1 MSVTATLWGAVQ
13 MTVVALVGIGLVT
26 YGLSVQ
32 RDRRD
37 ELRGDARDRVRGE
50 LFDRLGREEP
60 GWESWVGRLS
70 RRERRELREL
80 LDGLLRDLHGRERA
94 RLVDLGLALGIDERA
109 RANLGSERIHDRLRA
124 LAWLALLEEPVDEER
139 LFETCA
145 DDPRTR
151 AAAARLL
158 YVCDR
163 PRAGELG
170 TSLLIWEGSRPLSVF
185 GLDTLYVLNRAGSTP
200 LLYRGS
206 TAAGDWDPALLVQV
220 CTVLRHCPSTDAPT
234 EAFDWLRALLAH
246 ESPTVREAAIG
257 AFAGRGWRPA
267 LRERIDAEALVAD
280 PDPSVREAAYGLL
293 AAWGDRPAVELLE
306 RAVRGEEDDR
316 CRLAAVRALY
326 GNGID
331 AGDGRTWAWVRAE
344 GAVG

>member
-1 MSVTATLWGAVQ
+1 MSVTAPLLEATQAVLA
-13 MTVVALVGIGLVT
+13 ALVGIGLVT

-37 ELRGDARDRVRGE
+37 DLRADARGRVRGE

-60 GWESWVGRLS
+60 GWRSWVGRLS
-70 RRERRELREL
+70 RRELREL
-80 LDGLLRDLHGRERA
+80 LDGLLRNVQGRERA
-94 RLVDLGLALGIDERA
+94 QLVDLGLALGLGDRA
-109 RANLGSERIHDRLRA
+109 RANLGCDRIHVRLRA
-124 LAWLALLEEPVDEER
+124 LAWLALLEEPVGEER

-158 YVCDR
+158 YVCDH
-163 PRAGELG
+163 PRAGEVG
-170 TSLLIWEGSRPLSVF
+170 TSLLVWEGGRPLSVF

-206 TAAGDWDPALLVQV
+206 TDAGDWDPALLVQV
-220 CTVLRHCPSTDAPT
+220 CTVLRHCPSTDAPN
-234 EAFDWLRALLAH
+234 EAFDWLRALLDH
-246 ESPTVREAAIG
+246 DSPTVRAAAVG

-267 LRERIDAEALVAD
+267 LRERIDAAELVAD
-280 PDPSVREAAYGLL
+280 PDPGVRRAAYGLL
-293 AAWGDRPAVELLE
+293 AAWGDRSAVALLE
-306 RAVRGEEDDR
+306 RAVRGEENDR

-331 AGDGRTWAWVRAE
+331 DPAGGRTWAWVRAE

>member
-1 MSVTATLWGAVQ
+1 MSVTAALWGAVQ
-13 MTVVALVGIGLVT
+13 MTVAALVGIGLVT

-37 ELRGDARDRVRGE
+37 DLREDARDRVRHG
-50 LFDRLGREEP
+50 LFDRLGGEEP
-60 GWESWVGRLS
+60 GWEAWVGRLS
-70 RRERRELREL
+70 HRERRALRGL
-80 LDGLLRDLHGRERA
+80 LDGLLRDLRGREREQ
-94 RLVDLGLALGIDERA
+94 LVGLGLALGLDDRA
-109 RANLGSERIHDRLRA
+109 RANLGSDRIHVRLRA
-124 LAWLALLEEPVDEER
+124 LAWLALLEEPVDENR

-158 YVCDR
+158 HACDH
-163 PRAGELG
+163 PRAGEFG
-170 TSLLIWEGSRPLSVF
+170 TSLLIWEGGRPLSVF

-206 TAAGDWDPALLVQV
+206 TDAADWDSALLVQV

-234 EAFDWLRALLAH
+234 EAFDWLRGLLAH
-246 ESPTVREAAIG
+246 DSPTVRAAAVG

-280 PDPSVREAAYGLL
+280 PDPAVREAAYGLL
-293 AAWGDRPAVELLE
+293 AAWGDRTATELLE
-306 RAVRGEEDDR
+306 GAVRGEENDR
-316 CRLAAVRALY
+316 CRLVAVRSLY
-326 GNGID
+326 GNGVD

-344 GAVG
+344 EATG

>member
-1 MSVTATLWGAVQ
+1 MSVSAPLLEATRAVLA
-13 MTVVALVGIGLVT
+13 ALVGIGLVT
-26 YGLSVQ
+26 YGLAVQ
-32 RDRRD
+32 RARRD
-37 ELRGDARDRVRGE
+37 ELRADARRRVRGE

-60 GWESWVGRLS
+60 GWGAWTERLS
-70 RRERRELREL
+70 HRERRELREL
-80 LDGLLRDLHGRERA
+80 LDGLLRNLHGRERA
-94 RLVDLGLALGIDERA
+94 RLVDLGLTLGIGERA
-109 RANLGSERIHDRLRA
+109 RADLGAERIHVRLRA
-124 LAWLALLEEPVDEER
+124 LAWLALLEEPVEEER

-145 DDPRTR
+145 GDPRTR

-158 YVCDR
+158 YVCDH
-163 PRAGELG
+163 PRAGEFG
-170 TSLLIWEGSRPLSVF
+170 TSLLVWEGSRPLSVF

-220 CTVLRHCPSTDAPT
+220 CTVLRDCPSTDAPT

-246 ESPTVREAAIG
+246 ESPTVRKAAIG

-280 PDPSVREAAYGLL
+280 SDPGVREAAYGLL
-293 AAWGDRPAVELLE
+293 AAWGDGPATALLE
-306 RAVRGEEDDR
+306 RAARGEENDR
-316 CRLAAVRALY
+316 CRLVAVRALY
-326 GNGID
+326 ENGVD

-344 GAVG
+344 GATG